1 MQSTFCGVTY
11 RVTHGAFFGG
21 NDMDRR
27 KFLLAGA
34 GAVGAGLVLR
44 GGAAKA
50 AGVKKY
56 DKGASDAEI
65 RLGQTLPYSGAG
77 SVYGAVGLAQAA
89 YFDELNEKGG
99 VNGRKIR
106 FISLD
111 DAYSAPKTVEA
122 TRRLVE
128 QEEVLGLF
136 GSLGTA
142 TQAAVQRYLNSKKI
156 PQLLL
161 NAGAPRWN
169 DPKNFPYTTPGI
181 PVYSIEGRILANY
194 VAARKPGAKIATL
207 YQNDEFGRDYVKAF
221 REGLGDRGAIVA
233 EAHYDL
239 TDATVDSQML
249 KLVQSGA
256 DIFYNCA
263 SAKAASQSIRKAHEL
278 GWKAEQ
284 VLISTSTSAAIL
296 NAAGKA
302 AAQGIVAAHYVKQ
315 IGSKTWENDPGVVA
329 WQALRAKRLPNI
341 TPDNST
347 AFLGYGVAVLMHQ
360 ILERCGDELTHE
372 NLLRQATNLQGL
384 TTPALLPGIS
394 YATQPTDYSPFNA
407 LIMGKYT
414 DGDWVLGDKVTAAG

>member
-1 MQSTFCGVTY
+1 MNLRDTA
-11 RVTHGAFFGG
+11 HGSKGG
-21 NDMDRR
+21 TMDRR

-34 GAVGAGLVLR
+34 GALGASAL
-44 GGAAKA
+44 GGAPAVA
-50 AGVKKY
+50 GGVKKY
-56 DKGASDAEI
+56 DRSASDTEI
-65 RLGQTLPYSGAG
+65 RLGQTIPYSGAG
-77 SVYGAVGLAQAA
+77 SVYGVVGLAQAA

-169 DPKNFPYTTPGI
+169 DPQKFPYTTPGI
-181 PVYSIEGRILANY
+181 PLYSIEGRILANY
-194 VAARKPGAKIATL
+194 VAARKPGAKIAAL
-207 YQNDEFGRDYVKAF
+207 YQNDEFGRDYIKAF
-221 REGLGDRGAIVA
+221 REGLGDRGTIVA

-256 DIFYNCA
+256 DIFYNCS

-278 GWKAEQ
+278 GWTAEQ
-284 VLISTSTSAAIL
+284 VLISTSTSASIL

-315 IGSKTWENDPGVVA
+315 IGSKRWENDPGVRT

-372 NLLRQATNLQGL
+372 NLLRQATSLQGI

-394 YATQPTDYSPFNA
+394 YAATPTDYSPFNA
-407 LIMGKYT
+407 LIMGKYN
-414 DGDWVLGDKVTAAG
+414 DGEWVLGDRVTAAG